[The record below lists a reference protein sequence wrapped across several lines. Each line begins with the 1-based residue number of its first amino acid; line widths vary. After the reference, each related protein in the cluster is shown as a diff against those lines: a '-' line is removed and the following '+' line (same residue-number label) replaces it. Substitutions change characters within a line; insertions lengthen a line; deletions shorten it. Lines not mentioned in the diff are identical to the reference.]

1 MKGWFYAFHTG
12 SWGGMTTKALYF
24 LAAFIGGI
32 LPLSRI
38 LFVVEEKKT
47 VFEKKGAVT
56 CLLTGRRPL
65 SSKDSFR
72 RSNSEAGSLFLS
84 KAEWQKLG
92 FVF

>member
-1 MKGWFYAFHTG
+1 
-12 SWGGMTTKALYF
+12 
-24 LAAFIGGI
+24 
-32 LPLSRI
+32 
-38 LFVVEEKKT
+38 VVEEKKT
-47 VFEKKGAVT
+47 AFEKKGAVT

-72 RSNSEAGSLFLS
+72 RSNSEAGSLFPS